1 MPPKEHPFNPA
12 PCEAECYP
20 VLALLSKSYP
30 ELEGRLST
38 CYSPVRHFT
47 HPPKGAFSYD
57 LHVLS
62 TPPAFVLS
70 QDQTLVFNPFVR
82 SDPTHPGRNQGAQKP
97 NQNSISDPS
106 APKLLLTIDPNYD
119 VDLPIPLSK
128 IQRPRQFKPTTGPTP
143 ERGYPYFYPQPPP
156 ASRNIF
162 PALRG
167 RHKKSPAMKKGRIR
181 KSQHCP
187 LPREVKR

>member
-1 MPPKEHPFNPA
+1 MPRRPLYQRDAPEGTPFQPRPMRGGVLSGISPSFEKLSRTGRQVVYVLLTRA
-12 PCEAECYP
+12 P
-20 VLALLSKSYP
+20 L
-30 ELEGRLST
+30 
-38 CYSPVRHFT
+38 YS
-47 HPPKGAFSYD
+47 PPKGAFSYD

-82 SDPTHPGRNQGAQKP
+82 SDPTHPGRNPDTQKP

-143 ERGYPYFYPQPPP
+143 ERGYSYFYPQPPP

-181 KSQHCP
+181 KS
-187 LPREVKR
+187 